1 MRHYER
7 TIMKVKFW
15 EKVPSIYEEPIKKV
29 LIEMQENGVETEE
42 YSTAVRHLETLTKLK
57 TEEGRK
63 RVSADTMAIVVGNL
77 LGILVIVAYEQKHVM
92 TTKAN
97 WGTLKPK

>member
-1 MRHYER
+1 
-7 TIMKVKFW
+7 MKVKFW
-15 EKVPSIYEEPIKKV
+15 KQESSIYDEPINKV
-29 LIEMQENGVETEE
+29 LAEMETYSPDTDE
-42 YSTAVRHLETLTKLK
+42 YSAAIRHLETLTKMK
-57 TEEGRK
+57 AEEGRK

-77 LGILVIVAYEQKHVM
+77 LGILVIVAYEQKHVL